1 MVAQVLLCWPRHPPR
16 VSISPA
22 VPGVREGG
30 GLGSFVL
37 SLSFSV
43 FSLVQAHGGLRWDLN
58 LHTEASF
65 RTGRSPPFC
74 LPVSSVSLKTWCL
87 EQFQVPGKTER
98 RHGDFPRGLPLQ
110 FPSSPT
116 SSTVSTSPADA
127 SSSPGTHSR
136 HGFCPGGGGGAC
148 SMGVDGCAVVR
159 TSTPTSGRVDALP
172 WACRAPR
179 LHVPPCP
186 QPLETARLSAA
197 SVHFPF
203 QNVTELASHPMWPSQ
218 LAFVTKSTR
227 QGHPRFP
234 CPESSR
240 LLSAG

>member
-37 SLSFSV
+37 SLSSRV
-43 FSLVQAHGGLRWDLN
+43 FSLVQAHGGPRWDLN

-65 RTGRSPPFC
+65 RMGRSPPFC

-127 SSSPGTHSR
+127 SSSPRTHSR
-136 HGFCPGGGGGAC
+136 HGFCPGGGG
-148 SMGVDGCAVVR
+148 VVR
-159 TSTPTSGRVDALP
+159 VPWVWTDVQWCTHLLQRQAEWMPCPGHAVRPACTSLPVPSPWKPLVCLRPPCISLSRTSQSWHRTPCGLLNWLLSLN
-172 WACRAPR
+172 
-179 LHVPPCP
+179 LHVRVIHASPV
-186 QPLETARLSAA
+186 LRARVS
-197 SVHFPF
+197 
-203 QNVTELASHPMWPSQ
+203 
-218 LAFVTKSTR
+218 
-227 QGHPRFP
+227 
-234 CPESSR
+234 
-240 LLSAG
+240 

>member
-1 MVAQVLLCWPRHPPR
+1 MVAQVLLCWPRHPPC

-37 SLSFSV
+37 SLSSRV
-43 FSLVQAHGGLRWDLN
+43 FSLVQAHGGPRWDLN

-65 RTGRSPPFC
+65 RMGRSPPFC

-98 RHGDFPRGLPLQ
+98 RHGDFPWGLPLQ

-127 SSSPGTHSR
+127 SSSPRTHSR
-136 HGFCPGGGGGAC
+136 HGFCPGGGGWCVFHGCGRMCSGAHIY
-148 SMGVDGCAVVR
+148 SNVRQSGCPALGMPCAPPARPSLSPAPGNRSSVCGLR
-159 TSTPTSGRVDALP
+159 AFPFPECHRVGI
-172 WACRAPR
+172 APHVAFSNWLLSLN
-179 LHVPPCP
+179 LHVRVIHASPV
-186 QPLETARLSAA
+186 LRARVS
-197 SVHFPF
+197 
-203 QNVTELASHPMWPSQ
+203 
-218 LAFVTKSTR
+218 
-227 QGHPRFP
+227 
-234 CPESSR
+234 
-240 LLSAG
+240 

>member
-37 SLSFSV
+37 SLSSRV
-43 FSLVQAHGGLRWDLN
+43 FSLVQAHGGPGWDLN

-110 FPSSPT
+110 PHLLHCQHITRRRVVVTENPQQTWVLSWGS
-116 SSTVSTSPADA
+116 
-127 SSSPGTHSR
+127 
-136 HGFCPGGGGGAC
+136 AC

-159 TSTPTSGRVDALP
+159 TSTPASGRLVSLP
-172 WACRAPR
+172 WACRAPC

-197 SVHFPF
+197 SVCFPF
-203 QNVTELASHPMWPSQ
+203 QNVTEMASHPRWPSQ
-218 LAFVTKSTR
+218 IGFC
-227 QGHPRFP
+227 H
-234 CPESSR
+234 
-240 LLSAG
+240 